1 MKSLVLF
8 AEKQHTGSMLIPL
21 SASLCK
27 MQFQTK
33 RSFTVIRKNE
43 KRRGGTCAHQ
53 LNFNNQPIHLSV
65 SLLVIHISINSY
77 SAQKL
82 PMSEQRVSG
91 HFHRQVLKK
100 TNIHLQDIIPSV
112 SYKYVRARA
121 LWPRTNRSLGLFKQ
135 TC

>member
-1 MKSLVLF
+1 M
-8 AEKQHTGSMLIPL
+8 
-21 SASLCK
+21 
-27 MQFQTK
+27 
-33 RSFTVIRKNE
+33 
-43 KRRGGTCAHQ
+43 RRGGETCAHQ
-53 LNFNNQPIHLSV
+53 LHFNNQPIHLSV
-65 SLLVIHISINSY
+65 SLLVIRISINSY